1 MAKEPAEKSETSA
14 AAVPLTVDDLA
25 KLLPTLVQAT
35 VAAVQSQQPQHDVT
49 AIQQAAASAAA
60 EMFERG
66 TGTIKQNPD
75 YPGISAFN
83 RDGEFK
89 NPRPSLNGHVF
100 WVGTPLHASELTREE
115 IELVNALVPG
125 EYHDGMW
132 VVRDLAPGVKNP
144 EHRRL
149 SVEFQ
154 CRDNDQRQDLPKF
167 VEMLREMV
175 ADGLRK
181 LAAA

>member
-1 MAKEPAEKSETSA
+1 MAKEPSPQEPTATLTPADIATLAASA
-14 AAVPLTVDDLA
+14 AAEAVKAVLA
-25 KLLPTLVQAT
+25 AQPPQAPAPTHD
-35 VAAVQSQQPQHDVT
+35 VAA
-49 AIQQAAASAAA
+49 IAASAAA

-83 RDGEFK
+83 PQGEFK
-89 NPRPSLNGHVF
+89 HPRPVLNGHVF
-100 WVGTPLHASELTREE
+100 WVGTPLHAGELTREE

-125 EYHDGMW
+125 DYHGGQW

-175 ADGLRK
+175 ADGQRK
-181 LAAA
+181 FIAA

>member
-1 MAKEPAEKSETSA
+1 MAKEPVEPTATLTASDIATLAASA
-14 AAVPLTVDDLA
+14 AAEAVKAVLAAQPPQPAAQAADL
-25 KLLPTLVQAT
+25 V
-35 VAAVQSQQPQHDVT
+35 

-75 YPGISAFN
+75 YPAISAFN
-83 RDGEFK
+83 REGEFK

-125 EYHDGMW
+125 DYHGGMW

-175 ADGLRK
+175 GDGQRK